1 MVKHLSKMMFPA
13 SPGFPVARSL
23 CKPFASRWPMDVS
36 RTWRIRHRDLGDLG
50 IRHQKWPLPQDF
62 EKFWSEHGEAS
73 KAAWHHGKTISVYS
87 IGWQLVH
94 GLALW
99 VNMC

>member
-1 MVKHLSKMMFPA
+1 MQTIRFKVADGREQDLENPTPRPGYSWDPAPKMAP
-13 SPGFPVARSL
+13 
-23 CKPFASRWPMDVS
+23 
-36 RTWRIRHRDLGDLG
+36 
-50 IRHQKWPLPQDF
+50 PQDF
-62 EKFWSEHGEAS
+62 EKFWSEHGEAL